1 MIKSKRQQV
10 FSFAYL
16 FSYVVRDR
24 DLGIQNLWKLVDRV
38 RKIHCHSG
46 ISKHWP

>member
-1 MIKSKRQQV
+1 MIKSKRLQA

-16 FSYVVRDR
+16 FPCVVRDR
-24 DLGIQNLWKLVDRV
+24 GLGIQNLWKLVDRV
-38 RKIHCHSG
+38 LKIYCHSG